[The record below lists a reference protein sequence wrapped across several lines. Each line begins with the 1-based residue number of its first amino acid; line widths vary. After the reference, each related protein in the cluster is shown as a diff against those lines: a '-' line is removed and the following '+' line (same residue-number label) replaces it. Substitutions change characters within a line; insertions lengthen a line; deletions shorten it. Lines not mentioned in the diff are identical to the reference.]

1 MGGWKDKKYGQ
12 RPWKANGAEDG
23 ASSQAKWRLWH
34 GSWPSPKQQNRADA
48 GPSMRYDQVQL
59 PTNPSQ
65 LDKFGASSS
74 GALPDSRGGLMQG
87 AQKALTA
94 SKRCDTKIRRLL
106 EAKEQK
112 QTQWAHW
119 KQQTIANFAKQKRLF
134 EAQGEEAA
142 QLMTDLVTKGPAA
155 METVA
160 EPSGNADAWEEM
172 VEQMTSEPAA
182 LDFMRQA
189 YAAVQLAQRQQGAAH
204 PAGLPGLG
212 IMPPQLMERLVGCP
226 PAGGPGAPP
235 PGLAGNEGAGG
246 MTVPAPTVHHHPAPC
261 AATSAAPEMAPAI
274 VMDGVPPMGY
284 AAMSPGQARHKVEP
298 YPPASPLASM
308 PPKPEEHK
316 TSEAIHGPQSAAHP
330 GVLPPRESVKD
341 ATKHPPPKPVST
353 SLGLGQKLEQRREI
367 AKAAAL
373 RPFGLPR
380 QTGEV
385 PGGHTAAADTGP
397 PGVEG
402 APNFV
407 EDDPDE
413 MRGVPGPVVPDY
425 IDAGLSPLGPPPP
438 VPRHI
443 AIDNAVQHTQ
453 PAPTTFVNFPVWV
466 GTAGYEPE
474 TMQLQLGVPCDVED
488 AIDAVERYLTP
499 QRAVL

>member
-1 MGGWKDKKYGQ
+1 MEGQ
-12 RPWKANGAEDG
+12 RRRGWCFLASQVAALAWIMAIAEAAESGRCRALYEVRSGSVAYESLAVGQIWCQFQWGAARQPWRAYAGCAEGPHGLQTLRHQNQAFVGGQGTEANAV
-23 ASSQAKWRLWH
+23 
-34 GSWPSPKQQNRADA
+34 
-48 GPSMRYDQVQL
+48 GP
-59 PTNPSQ
+59 
-65 LDKFGASSS
+65 
-74 GALPDSRGGLMQG
+74 
-87 AQKALTA
+87 
-94 SKRCDTKIRRLL
+94 L
-106 EAKEQK
+106 EAADHRQLRE
-112 QTQWAHW
+112 AE
-119 KQQTIANFAKQKRLF
+119 ASFRGRLKASIDA
-134 EAQGEEAA
+134 EVATLQAQGEEAA

-413 MRGVPGPVVPDY
+413 MRGVSPGF
-425 IDAGLSPLGPPPP
+425 GGM
-438 VPRHI
+438 
-443 AIDNAVQHTQ
+443 
-453 PAPTTFVNFPVWV
+453 
-466 GTAGYEPE
+466 E
-474 TMQLQLGVPCDVED
+474 
-488 AIDAVERYLTP
+488 
-499 QRAVL
+499 